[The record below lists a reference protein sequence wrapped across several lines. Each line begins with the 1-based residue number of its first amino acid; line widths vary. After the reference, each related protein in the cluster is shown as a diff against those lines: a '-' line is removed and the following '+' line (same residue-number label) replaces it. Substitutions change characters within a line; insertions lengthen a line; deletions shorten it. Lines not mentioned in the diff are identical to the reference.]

1 MKRFLAGIGMAM
13 AVMSCSEKTPTTL
26 AGQGEEP
33 ATAEVSIFNITA
45 SGFTDNNGQEL
56 LSNDL
61 TKGDAIGLFIVHADG
76 SVDDPLRMT
85 LRDDGTWNIA
95 SNATD
100 IIQHTEGDQYYA
112 FYPYSSSVTAKKV
125 DPSSA
130 DADGFFAGM
139 IADWNVQENQSS
151 ANGFKSSLLMA
162 AKGSLDINGD
172 DYSISAVLEPK
183 TVLAALTAGSI
194 RYIFD
199 NTPSIPDYI
208 IPVSV
213 SFDQIKPLFD
223 NGTYYIQ
230 MNPAK
235 GAVISCT
242 VSGEKWSEDLSDA
255 KPGSATVFSFSKTSE
270 KHHTLQTG
278 DFFLADGN
286 LLPKDA
292 DEAVVKAATV
302 IGIVTNI
309 NPERISQ
316 SAKEALGGTVHG
328 TVTSAK
334 EAPAA
339 AWHDSATD
347 HDESDIGLVPKASHD
362 YSAQQNAAALDSDI
376 DGYGYTKAIL
386 EKRADDVAKN
396 LYGAFSQT
404 QTFAETAGGPAVSN
418 TTGWY
423 LPAMGEMFDFFR
435 ATCGIALSPDDEI
448 MTGYDDGETKDDTWM
463 WWDPVGVYPA
473 AEINKALAKVADGNK
488 TVIHEGQED
497 TIWYWT
503 SSVLSAGQAY
513 SFVYTPSSFGTPT
526 QKIECQANYKNMTAV
541 SRLML
546 VF

>member
-13 AVMSCSEKTPTTL
+13 AVMSCSEKTPTTP

-33 ATAEVSIFNITA
+33 ATAEVSTFNITA

-85 LRDDGTWNIA
+85 LKDDGTWNIA

-112 FYPYSSSVTAKKV
+112 FYPYSSSVTAKTV

-183 TVLAALTAGSI
+183 TVLAALSAGSI

-208 IPVSV
+208 IPASV

-255 KPGSATVFSFSKTSE
+255 KPGSATVFSFSETSE

-347 HDESDIGLVPKASHD
+347 HDESDIGLVPKASGDH
-362 YSAQQNAAALDSDI
+362 SAQQNAAALDSDI

-386 EKRADDVAKN
+386 EKGPTMWQRIYTVHSARHRLPQKLQEVLPSPTLRDGICLLWARCSISS
-396 LYGAFSQT
+396 GQP
-404 QTFAETAGGPAVSN
+404 AE
-418 TTGWY
+418 
-423 LPAMGEMFDFFR
+423 
-435 ATCGIALSPDDEI
+435 
-448 MTGYDDGETKDDTWM
+448 
-463 WWDPVGVYPA
+463 
-473 AEINKALAKVADGNK
+473 
-488 TVIHEGQED
+488 
-497 TIWYWT
+497 
-503 SSVLSAGQAY
+503 
-513 SFVYTPSSFGTPT
+513 
-526 QKIECQANYKNMTAV
+526 
-541 SRLML
+541 
-546 VF
+546 